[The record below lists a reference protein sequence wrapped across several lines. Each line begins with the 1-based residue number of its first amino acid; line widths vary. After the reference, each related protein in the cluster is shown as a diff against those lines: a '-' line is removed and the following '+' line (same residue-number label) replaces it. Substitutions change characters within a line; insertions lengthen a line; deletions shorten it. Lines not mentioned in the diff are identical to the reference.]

1 MGFFSW
7 NCKCCDKS
15 VLSPYCPR
23 EVDWMNEM
31 TMVLKTGEVLQ
42 GEYDGY
48 GDLVNRSDKHT
59 NDYENED
66 LNQYMC
72 PEQLVL
78 HYEGNATI
86 YHTRCYE
93 KNGEPGFVGSSD
105 SASDQ
110 GFFLAEEDYEDC
122 KEKVDA

>member
-7 NCKCCDKS
+7 KCKCCDKS
-15 VLSPYCPR
+15 VLSPYCPN
-23 EVDWMNEM
+23 EVDWMNKM

-48 GDLVNRSDKHT
+48 GGLGNREDKYAD
-59 NDYENED
+59 DYADED
-66 LNQYMC
+66 LNQYMG
-72 PEQLVL
+72 PEQLVH
-78 HYEGNATI
+78 HYSEDATI

-93 KNGEPGFVGSSD
+93 TNGKPGFTGISK

-110 GFFLAEEDYEDC
+110 GFFLAEEDYAFC
-122 KEKVDA
+122 KE

>member
-7 NCKCCDKS
+7 KCKCCDKS
-15 VLSPYCPR
+15 VVSPYSPK
-23 EVDWMNEM
+23 EIEWMNEM
-31 TMVLKTGEVLQ
+31 TMVLKTGEVVQ

-48 GDLVNRSDKHT
+48 GGLGNRSDKYAD
-59 NDYENED
+59 DYENED
-66 LNQYMC
+66 LNQYMG

-78 HYEGNATI
+78 HYEENATI
-86 YHTRCYE
+86 YHSRCYE
-93 KNGEPGFVGSSD
+93 KNGEPGFTGTSK
-105 SASDQ
+105 SANDQ